1 MFDKIQEFIN
11 KKDSLVC
18 ILIDEVESLANNRKH
33 MMGGNEPSD
42 SMRVVNALLTRL
54 DDVKRYSYTSSTTK
68 KDIEITYDDDN
79 CCGY

>member
-18 ILIDEVESLANNRKH
+18 ILIDEVESLANNRRN
-33 MMGGNEPSD
+33 MMHGNEPSD

-54 DDVKRYSYTSSTTK
+54 DEVRRSVQKHF
-68 KDIEITYDDDN
+68 
-79 CCGY
+79 

>member
-1 MFDKIQEFIN
+1 MFDKIQEFID

-33 MMGGNEPSD
+33 MMSGNEPSD

-54 DDVKRYSYTSSTTK
+54 DDVKR
-68 KDIEITYDDDN
+68 
-79 CCGY
+79 

>member
-1 MFDKIQEFIN
+1 MLEIYVGHYSLLQSGKLVGKMFDKIQEFID

-33 MMGGNEPSD
+33 MMSGNEPSD

-54 DDVKRYSYTSSTTK
+54 DDVKR
-68 KDIEITYDDDN
+68 
-79 CCGY
+79 